1 VIKPDPSSRH
11 PIIVFFL
18 ILCVIAG
25 AGILLGDAP
34 APGSLN
40 ATLPGWQ
47 VKVWSAGLTLGA
59 GAILIGLW
67 LQAPKRP
74 HRLRDGV
81 LFEQGGM
88 SLLGPAAILYGFVA
102 ILQVGWS
109 AVLPGGIVLGL
120 GVACAYRWRT
130 LQRCVN
136 RSQALRAAQ
145 RNGAHGDAIH

>member
-1 VIKPDPSSRH
+1 MIKPDPSSRH

-18 ILCVIAG
+18 ILCLVAG

-47 VKVWSAGLTLGA
+47 VMVWAVALTAGSAGT
-59 GAILIGLW
+59 LIGLW
-67 LQAPKRP
+67 LQSPSRP
-74 HRLRDGV
+74 TRLRDGV

-88 SLLGPAAILYGFVA
+88 SLLGPAAMLYGFIA
-102 ILQVGWS
+102 IVTIGWA

-136 RSQALRAAQ
+136 QSQALRAQ